1 MIRAEVPAAATRT
14 FATMG
19 RGGAAERLSAERIPF
34 AERLP
39 AGAPDA
45 GEVARRIA
53 AVVGEIDA
61 LKRERHATPV
71 LDARAKLAEIYFRK
85 RSRPATPRKSGGSA

>member
-1 MIRAEVPAAATRT
+1 MIRAQAAARDFKTTKRE
-14 FATMG
+14 AL
-19 RGGAAERLSAERIPF
+19 GAS
-34 AERLP
+34 
-39 AGAPDA
+39 DA
-45 GEVARRIA
+45 GDILRRIA

-85 RSRPATPRKSGGSA
+85 RSRSAPLRKSGGGSA

>member
-1 MIRAEVPAAATRT
+1 MIRAQATARDFET
-14 FATMG
+14 V
-19 RGGAAERLSAERIPF
+19 EREAI
-34 AERLP
+34 
-39 AGAPDA
+39 GAPDA
-45 GEVARRIA
+45 GDILRRIA
-53 AVVGEIDA
+53 SVVGEIDA